1 MKKFALTFTRW
12 FIFYPITI
20 PACIII
26 YIPLLLFFLLWE
38 SIVDLIG
45 SSTHH
50 AGRRMLTKYGKLISK
65 PLSFLSK
72 FDKNFNV

>member
-26 YIPLLLFFLLWE
+26 YVPLLLFFLLWE
-38 SIVDLIG
+38 SINDLMCAG
-45 SSTHH
+45 SYTRS
-50 AGRRMLTKYGKLISK
+50 RRMLSKYGKLISK
-65 PLSFLSK
+65 PLFFLSE